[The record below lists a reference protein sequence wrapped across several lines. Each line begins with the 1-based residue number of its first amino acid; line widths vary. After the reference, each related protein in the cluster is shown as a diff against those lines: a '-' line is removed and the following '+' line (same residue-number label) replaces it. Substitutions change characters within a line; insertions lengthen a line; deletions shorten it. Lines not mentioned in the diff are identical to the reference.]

1 MLSYRHAFHAGNHA
15 DVVKHLALVLTLDY
29 YQQKAKPFCY
39 IDTHAGAGLYQ
50 MTSQEAQKTREYEQG
65 IAAVLQA
72 PNPPVALQPYLALI
86 RELNPNK
93 PLKLYPGSPWLAARL
108 LRANDSLHLFE
119 LHPTDAQR
127 LNQNFRQDKRVQVH
141 KEDGLK
147 GLLKLL
153 PPSMR
158 RSVILMDPSYELKTD
173 YTDVIKTLVQAHKR
187 FATGTYMLWYPVIQ
201 RQRVESM
208 AKALQTSA
216 IPDILQVEYSPL
228 ADSEGIGMTG
238 SGLFIINP
246 PWVLAEQMQ
255 TLLPWLLTTTGTSS
269 GHFRIQTLTPE
280 KTAKG

>member
-15 DVVKHLALVLTLDY
+15 DVIKHLALVLTLDY

-50 MTSQEAQKTREYEQG
+50 MSSQEAQKTREYEQG
-65 IAAVLQA
+65 IAAVLHA
-72 PNPPVALQPYLALI
+72 PNPPVALQHYLALI
-86 RELNPNK
+86 RELSPNK

-108 LRANDSLHLFE
+108 LRTNDSLHLFE

-127 LNQNFRQDKRVQVH
+127 LNQNFQQDKRVQIY

-158 RSVILMDPSYELKTD
+158 RGVILIDPSYELKTD

-187 FATGTYMLWYPVIQ
+187 FATGTYILWYPVIQ

-208 AKALQTSA
+208 AKALQASA

-228 ADSEGIGMTG
+228 TDSEGIGMTG

-255 TLLPWLLTTTGTSS
+255 TLLPWLLTTTSTSS
-269 GHFRIQTLTPE
+269 GHFRIQTITPE